1 MDMHDHEA
9 LEKAA
14 LGLAD
19 GGADPGFSRMFSG
32 EASRELAER
41 VMVSCITRAIDGKL
55 NGNATGVVIMATRI
69 LHHANSRAAL
79 CLWEQIAEDFIK
91 SRKWDEEVMVSVGQ
105 ALLDSSSSWSGW
117 GNVLFV
123 AKGDECKDMAIGAML
138 SSSERAL
145 GPMLYSALG
154 LNNPDFNPIEFDGIR
169 KQLLKIV
176 KEKFSMRSFG
186 MSVSTMAPPARVAVR
201 DIVCSN
207 DDERSEF
214 NAGIKAY
221 EMDER

>member
-69 LHHANSRAAL
+69 LHQANSRAAL

-117 GNVLFV
+117 GKVLFV
-123 AKGDECKDMAIGAML
+123 AKGDECKDMAIGAMS
-138 SSSERAL
+138 SSSESERAI
-145 GPMLYSALG
+145 GPMLYAAFGSG
-154 LNNPDFNPIEFDGIR
+154 HVD
-169 KQLLKIV
+169 KQLLKII
-176 KEKFSMRSFG
+176 KEKFSMRSLG
-186 MSVSTMAPPARVAVR
+186 MSVSTMALPAKVAVR